1 MTSYSIGI
9 DLGGTAIKVMAADPE
24 GNELSRHTQPTQ
36 DGIESIND
44 WATHLRRILNG
55 MEIEHEGPPQR
66 IGIAAPGLA
75 ARDGT
80 CISHLPGKLHGLEG
94 FVWSEAL
101 RSEQP
106 VEVMNDA
113 HAALLGEV
121 WAGIAKG
128 KSDVVLLTLG
138 TGVGGAI
145 LSGGKLLRG
154 TIGRAGHLG
163 HMCMDPDG
171 RPSILGMPGA
181 IEVLIGNYTI
191 QDRSGKR
198 FSSTQELVHAFEEGD
213 ADASRIWLESVR
225 ALGCAI
231 ASYINMFD
239 PELIV
244 LAGGITKAGPS
255 LLDPLA
261 AVLDEVEW
269 CPGGTRVPVVISELG
284 EWAGAIGMAS
294 LAFESH

>member
-1 MTSYSIGI
+1 
-9 DLGGTAIKVMAADPE
+9 
-24 GNELSRHTQPTQ
+24 
-36 DGIESIND
+36 
-44 WATHLRRILNG
+44 
-55 MEIEHEGPPQR
+55 
-66 IGIAAPGLA
+66 
-75 ARDGT
+75 
-80 CISHLPGKLHGLEG
+80 
-94 FVWSEAL
+94 
-101 RSEQP
+101 
-106 VEVMNDA
+106 
-113 HAALLGEV
+113 
-121 WAGIAKG
+121 
-128 KSDVVLLTLG
+128 
-138 TGVGGAI
+138 
-145 LSGGKLLRG
+145 LLRG